1 MNVAAT
7 AVTWP
12 LTWDESREPLDA
24 RPASNV
30 GSRFVDIISK
40 VGARVL
46 TCQCDRGVPECFHC
60 VRSGWKCD
68 GYPPQ
73 VQFHAET
80 FTVRESGSQSSPSS
94 PRKSPSPSQSKSSSG
109 PVVGPSLAARH
120 TASGSD
126 LKSPESNSFDAESKA
141 PQQLRVS
148 ADINSGCQ
156 AQGVSWLSIPSI
168 RSTLSLSQN
177 AAASRFSAEHLSPSI
192 PMRLQLCFFGS
203 YIRFIPSRIGHSQA
217 LDLAVSCLSQ
227 AHSMRLQAQPSTD
240 AVVRGNKTYGIAL
253 QVLQKSINDTSKAF
267 EPELL
272 CTAEL
277 LATYEVRSSTPRWK
291 PIGLMSSID
300 DNE

>member
-1 MNVAAT
+1 MNVAVT

-30 GSRFVDIISK
+30 GSRFVDITSK

-46 TCQCDRGVPECFHC
+46 THQCDRGVPECFHC

-80 FTVRESGSQSSPSS
+80 FNIRESGSQSSPSS
-94 PRKSPSPSQSKSSSG
+94 PRKSPSPSRSKSSSA
-109 PVVGPSLAARH
+109 PVIGPSL
-120 TASGSD
+120 TASHTTFGSD
-126 LKSPESNSFDAESKA
+126 LKVSETNGVDAKSQA

-148 ADINSGCQ
+148 ADKNSGQ
-156 AQGVSWLSIPSI
+156 VQGVSGLSNPSI
-168 RSTLSLSQN
+168 QPALSLSQN
-177 AAASRFSAEHLSPSI
+177 VAASKFSAEHLSPSI

-203 YIRFIPSRIGHSQA
+203 YIRFIPPRIGHNQA

-227 AHSMRLQAQPSTD
+227 AHSMRLQAQPSAD
-240 AVVRGNKTYGIAL
+240 AVVRGNRTYGIAL
-253 QVLQKSINDTSKAF
+253 QVLQKSINDASTAF
-267 EPELL
+267 EPEIL

-277 LATYEVRSSTPRWK
+277 LATYEVRPPHS
-291 PIGLMSSID
+291 
-300 DNE
+300 